1 MNRIACFCLAVF
13 VAAGTLVSLSAAQ
26 GQSDSLGAYA
36 KAYQKDKKAPA
47 AHQYDNDNI
56 PKTDKLSVVG
66 PAPEPDA
73 DAAQDA
79 DKPADSAAAS
89 DPQNGDPSKPA
100 EASDK
105 KDDGSPAE
113 KEAERQKMFK
123 DWQGKISAQ
132 KNQVDNLSHEIDIM
146 EREYR
151 LRSVAFYSDAGNRLR
166 NSAQWDREDAQYKQ
180 NLAEK
185 QKALE
190 AAKKGLDDMQEAA
203 RKAGVP
209 AGMRE

>member
-1 MNRIACFCLAVF
+1 
-13 VAAGTLVSLSAAQ
+13 
-26 GQSDSLGAYA
+26 
-36 KAYQKDKKAPA
+36 
-47 AHQYDNDNI
+47 
-56 PKTDKLSVVG
+56 
-66 PAPEPDA
+66 
-73 DAAQDA
+73 
-79 DKPADSAAAS
+79 
-89 DPQNGDPSKPA
+89 
-100 EASDK
+100 
-105 KDDGSPAE
+105 
-113 KEAERQKMFK
+113 MFK